1 MRSSIGTDKIGKH
14 AALLQLLSVLTVTAF
29 SGEQVFTNATF
40 PCKVVCTSEWVEVQK
55 NDSVLILKN
64 STPGKKTRM
73 EMYRY
78 TLDTVGVVKNINWA
92 AFNFYITKELTYSFG
107 KLVFFDTSAVKKL
120 GGYRA
125 YELYAMLSDST
136 KKTWWAELNRWAKNE
151 KYGYL
156 VTIFG
161 DTTDMKENYST
172 YSAMVDSIHFDFSS
186 ALKLPP
192 FNKNQR
198 NLSLQKSSVTN
209 NSWHTL
215 LGREVTTTDR
225 YRNNFLVT
233 KRMKRCPVR

>member
-1 MRSSIGTDKIGKH
+1 MRSSIGTDMISKY
-14 AALLQLLSVLTVTAF
+14 AAILQLLSVLTVTAF
-29 SGEQVFTNATF
+29 SGEQVFTNAMF
-40 PCKVVCTSEWVEVQK
+40 PYRVVCTSEWVEVEK
-55 NDSVLILKN
+55 SDTVLILEN
-64 STPGKKTRM
+64 NTPGKKTRM

-78 TLDTVGVVKNINWA
+78 TLDTTGVVKNINWA

-136 KKTWWAELNRWAKNE
+136 KKTWWAELNRWAKSE

-161 DTTDMKENYST
+161 DTTDMKENHST
-172 YSAMVDSIHFDFSS
+172 YSAMLDSIQFDYSS
-186 ALKLPP
+186 SLHLPY
-192 FNKNQR
+192 FKKHLNTMT
-198 NLSLQKSSVTN
+198 LQKSSVTN
-209 NSWHTL
+209 NRWHTL
-215 LGREVTTTDR
+215 LGREVTANNN
-225 YRNNFLVT
+225 YRNNLLVA

>member
-1 MRSSIGTDKIGKH
+1 MRSSNGTDIISKYAVI
-14 AALLQLLSVLTVTAF
+14 LQLLSVLTVTAF

-40 PCKVVCTSEWVEVQK
+40 PCRVVCTSEWAEEEK
-55 NDSVLILKN
+55 NDSVLILQN

-78 TLDTVGVVKNINWA
+78 TLDTTGVVKNINWA

-107 KLVFFDTSAVKKL
+107 KLVFFDTSAEKKL
-120 GGYRA
+120 GGYHA

-136 KKTWWAELNRWAKNE
+136 KKTWWAELNRWAKSE

-172 YSAMVDSIHFDFSS
+172 YSAMIDSIHFYYSS
-186 ALKLPP
+186 SLHLPY
-192 FNKNQR
+192 FNKHR
-198 NLSLQKSSVTN
+198 NNMTPQKSSVTH

-215 LGREVTTTDR
+215 LGREVAANNN
-225 YRNNFLVT
+225 YRNNFLVA